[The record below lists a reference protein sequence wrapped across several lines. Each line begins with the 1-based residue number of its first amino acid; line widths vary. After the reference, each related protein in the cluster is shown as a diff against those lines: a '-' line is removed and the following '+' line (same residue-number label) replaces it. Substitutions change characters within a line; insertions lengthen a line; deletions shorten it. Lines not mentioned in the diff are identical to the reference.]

1 MTLSSPATVATAAAP
16 RRRRLCVFCGSR
28 LGARPVY
35 AEAARE
41 LGALAARRGLGLV
54 YGGTSIGLMGQ
65 VAEAALAQGAEVIG
79 VLPTSLVEKEIA
91 HPSLSRLHVVDSL
104 AQRKQIMFDL
114 SDAFVALPGGT
125 GTLDEVTEM
134 LTWAQLGIHEKPLG
148 VLNTAGYY
156 DTLLAF
162 LRTAVREG
170 FVSERHAA
178 LIAVESDPAR
188 LLDALLPPAAAG
200 ASGGR

>member
-1 MTLSSPATVATAAAP
+1 
-16 RRRRLCVFCGSR
+16 
-28 LGARPVY
+28 
-35 AEAARE
+35 
-41 LGALAARRGLGLV
+41 
-54 YGGTSIGLMGQ
+54 

>member
-1 MTLSSPATVATAAAP
+1 
-16 RRRRLCVFCGSR
+16 
-28 LGARPVY
+28 
-35 AEAARE
+35 
-41 LGALAARRGLGLV
+41 
-54 YGGTSIGLMGQ
+54 
-65 VAEAALAQGAEVIG
+65 
-79 VLPTSLVEKEIA
+79 
-91 HPSLSRLHVVDSL
+91 
-104 AQRKQIMFDL
+104 
-114 SDAFVALPGGT
+114 
-125 GTLDEVTEM
+125 M